1 MSSPSLIHARPDDED
16 RAGVRSISSVTHLRS
31 RSRGARE
38 TLPDGSAL
46 TLRALEPEDG
56 DLLREVFDG
65 MGPRSRERRFL
76 TPKHTL
82 TATDLRQL
90 TAVDHHDHEAVV
102 AFSVT
107 DGRPVG
113 VARLVRGADHPDTA
127 DVAVAV
133 VDAWQDR
140 GVGTALAS
148 SLVARARELRIRR
161 FALLMAPDNEAAV
174 RLMHRVLGDVEHAS
188 VDRETAEFVV
198 ALAPRHRGGR
208 FVLKGA

>member
-1 MSSPSLIHARPDDED
+1 MSSL
-16 RAGVRSISSVTHLRS
+16 THLRT
-31 RSRGARE
+31 RSRGVRE
-38 TLPDGSAL
+38 MLPDGSEL
-46 TLRALEPEDG
+46 TLRPLEPEDG

-82 TATDLRQL
+82 TSTDLRHL

-102 AFSVT
+102 ASSVA

-113 VARLVRGADHPDTA
+113 VARLVRSTDDPETA

-133 VDAWQDR
+133 VDAWQSR

-148 SLVARARELRIRR
+148 ALLERARELCIRR
-161 FALLMAPDNEAAV
+161 FTLLMAQDNEAAV

-188 VDRETAEFVV
+188 VDRDTAEFVV
-198 ALAPRHRGGR
+198 SLAPGHRGGR
-208 FVLKGA
+208 VVLKGA

>member
-1 MSSPSLIHARPDDED
+1 MA
-16 RAGVRSISSVTHLRS
+16 SVTCLPC
-31 RSRGARE
+31 GARAVRE
-38 TLPDGSAL
+38 TLPDGSELAL
-46 TLRALEPEDG
+46 RSLEPEDG

-65 MGPRSRERRFL
+65 MGARSRERRFM

-82 TATDLRQL
+82 TNADLRQL

-107 DGRPVG
+107 DGRPIG
-113 VARLVRGADHPDTA
+113 VARLVRSADEPDTA

-133 VDAWQDR
+133 VDAWQSR
-140 GVGTALAS
+140 GVGTVLAS

-161 FALLMAPDNEAAV
+161 FSLLMAHDNEAAV

-188 VDRETAEFVV
+188 MDRETAEFVV
-198 ALAPRHRGGR
+198 SLAPGHRGGR
-208 FVLKGA
+208 LVLKGA

>member
-1 MSSPSLIHARPDDED
+1 MAAVTCLPCGPR
-16 RAGVRSISSVTHLRS
+16 GV
-31 RSRGARE
+31 RE
-38 TLPDGSAL
+38 TLPDGSEL

-56 DLLREVFDG
+56 GLLREVFDG
-65 MGPRSRERRFL
+65 MGPRSRERRFM

-82 TATDLRQL
+82 TDGDMRQL

-107 DGRPVG
+107 DGAPIG
-113 VARLVRGADHPDTA
+113 VARLVRGAEDPDTA

-133 VDAWQDR
+133 VDAWQSR
-140 GVGTALAS
+140 GVGTLLAS

-161 FALLMAPDNEAAV
+161 FTLLMAQDNEAAI

-188 VDRETAEFVV
+188 MDRETAEFVV
-198 ALAPRHRGGR
+198 SLAPGHRGGR
-208 FVLKGA
+208 AVLKGA